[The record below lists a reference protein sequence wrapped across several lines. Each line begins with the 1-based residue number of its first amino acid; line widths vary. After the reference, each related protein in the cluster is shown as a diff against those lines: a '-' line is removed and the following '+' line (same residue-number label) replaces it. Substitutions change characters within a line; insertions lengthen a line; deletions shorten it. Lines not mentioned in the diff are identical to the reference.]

1 MLIMLS
7 LESVDV
13 LGNVNGAVLGQAGG
27 VEQTTQNIYIP
38 AILVENELYMLEAR
52 YRDKRLQKWVGSCW
66 RQ

>member
-1 MLIMLS
+1 MLRLG
-7 LESVDV
+7 SVDV

-27 VEQTTQNIYIP
+27 GGADPQNIYIP